1 MVDEL
6 PPLSEGDKSGH
17 ALVRLAHYHTYVF
30 APRTLTSTPTRAP
43 TPFRTPFRTFAPALR
58 SPHSYS

>member
-17 ALVRLAHYHTYVF
+17 ALVRLAHHHPYVL
-30 APRTLTSTPTRAP
+30 ATRTLTPTPTRAP
-43 TPFRTPFRTFAPALR
+43 TPSRTPFRTLAPALR
-58 SPHSYS
+58 SPHSHS